1 MINQNYGDRWL
12 ALAEYWYNT
21 SYHSATQSTPYEI
34 VYGQPPPIHLPYLPG
49 EARVQVVAKSLQE
62 REDMLLIL
70 KFHILRAQHRMK
82 QVADRHRSERSF
94 EIGDWV
100 FVKLQPYRQQSVVS
114 RSSQKI
120 SPKYYG
126 PYNILDEVGV
136 VPYKLQLPA
145 SSQIHPVFHVSQLKR
160 LVGTASTANQLP
172 SVLYDVTLKEPEFCL
187 TRKMVQ
193 RQGQAATMVLV

>member
-82 QVADRHRSERSF
+82 QVAGRHRSERSF

-145 SSQIHPVFHVSQLKR
+145 SSQIRWVLR
-160 LVGTASTANQLP
+160 LLLIS
-172 SVLYDVTLKEPEFCL
+172 Y
-187 TRKMVQ
+187 
-193 RQGQAATMVLV
+193 RQCCMT